1 MYTFDAAGVA
11 VALIFTLLA
20 SVIVASV
27 LAVYQLCQSTQ
38 AAVRAVAIEHEA
50 SIARGRLSHPPTTS
64 WELHESN
71 CFGIFLSHFKEEAG
85 SDARYLSDLIKRT
98 TGCAAYLDSNDL
110 VDLRTL
116 FNEGE
121 RTDPSHARSRR
132 EHTHNTHRTHRVAER
147 MHATH
152 TAHMQTNTALAPCV
166 VGVHK
171 SDIIVVLATKGVLTR
186 PWCLLEMWEAA
197 LNEIPIVIFPVV
209 GGDWTQD
216 DACTLLSDLM
226 GQMQS
231 RNPTCMAEVMA
242 HVGKQ
247 GVTDVREVEDVL
259 LAHIGLVSSLERP
272 GRLASMELDRRL
284 CARLKRDV
292 ADMASWLPAYNAVVE
307 QRLSV
312 VSWQSWGSDNQIIAS
327 VQTLVGEC
335 ALALGRAQPE
345 WMDTWTSSARSS
357 STSSSRASARNS
369 STSSSRASDRG
380 DRTSVREELSNHLSQ
395 GLLGC
400 RCWPGQAPS
409 DVVGRLLI
417 ICASHECGGPARLF
431 QRRLEDELQCEV
443 VIGSNDVDTWHGEVD
458 SATRGIVLLQTRS
471 VLRDPVRL
479 LQLFEA
485 VRQRRPL
492 VCVNV
497 VGGGYD
503 FAKVKPLL
511 LSLSNELPA
520 DEMATLRAELLAHGN
535 GVGELSCSL
544 SDTIS
549 HTISVFF
556 NPAASDVV
564 MEAAVKD
571 ILDKLKRGAELLESE
586 AIAITVL
593 KSFPRSFSGRMR
605 LTNAAASAAQATAA
619 VDAP

>member
-1 MYTFDAAGVA
+1 MHVPARPRAQH
-11 VALIFTLLA
+11 A
-20 SVIVASV
+20 S
-27 LAVYQLCQSTQ
+27 ST
-38 AAVRAVAIEHEA
+38 
-50 SIARGRLSHPPTTS
+50 
-64 WELHESN
+64 
-71 CFGIFLSHFKEEAG
+71 
-85 SDARYLSDLIKRT
+85 
-98 TGCAAYLDSNDL
+98 
-110 VDLRTL
+110 
-116 FNEGE
+116 
-121 RTDPSHARSRR
+121 HARKPRWFS
-132 EHTHNTHRTHRVAER
+132 
-147 MHATH
+147 
-152 TAHMQTNTALAPCV
+152 CV

-171 SDIIVVLATKGVLTR
+171 SDVIVILATKGVLTR

-197 LNEIPIVIFPVV
+197 LNEIPIVLFPVV

-247 GVTDVREVEDVL
+247 GVTDVREVEDVM
-259 LAHIGLVSSLERP
+259 LAHIGLASSLERP
-272 GRLASMELDRRL
+272 GRPASMELDRRL

-292 ADMASWLPAYNAVVE
+292 ADLASWLPAHNKVVE

-335 ALALGRAQPE
+335 ALALGRDQPE
-345 WMDTWTSSARSS
+345 WTDDAWTSNARS
-357 STSSSRASARNS
+357 TGALVLQEAL
-369 STSSSRASDRG
+369 G
-380 DRTSVREELSNHLSQ
+380 VPMLQ

-400 RCWPGQAPS
+400 LCWPGQAPH
-409 DVVGRLLI
+409 DAGGWLLI
-417 ICASHECGGPARLF
+417 ICASYECGGPARLI
-431 QRRLEDELQCEV
+431 QRRLEDELQCKV
-443 VIGSNDVDTWHGEVD
+443 VIGSNDVNTWRGEVD
-458 SATRGIVLLQTRS
+458 SATRGVMLLQTRS

-497 VGGGYD
+497 VDGGYE

-511 LSLSNELPA
+511 LSLSNELPP
-520 DEMATLRAELLAHGN
+520 DEMATLRAELAARGN
-535 GVGELSCSL
+535 GVGELGSTL
-544 SDTIS
+544 SDAIS
-549 HTISVFF
+549 QTISVFF

-571 ILDKLKRGAELLESE
+571 ILDKLNRGGELLQSG
-586 AIAITVL
+586 AIEHWVTVRGSL
-593 KSFPRSFSGRMR
+593 EE
-605 LTNAAASAAQATAA
+605 TAA
-619 VDAP
+619 KPHLERSRSSSTVPRARKASKSSVYA